1 MCIMK
6 KGAIIISIFFLALGF
21 MAVPAQSNAA
31 WGVGVNLNFNN
42 GFGNNGWGGNGYGG
56 YAPYGYNYGS
66 PYNGT
71 WGNNAYSNPYG
82 GGYGGYGNN
91 GGRFNVGVNFGFGN
105 GGYGGGYNTFGGY
118 PCMPTNGWGC

>member
-1 MCIMK
+1 MK

-21 MAVPAQSNAA
+21 IAVPAKSQAA
-31 WGVGVNLNFNN
+31 WGVGLNVNFNN
-42 GFGNNGWGGNGYGG
+42 GFNGGYSPYG

-71 WGNNAYSNPYG
+71 WGNNPYTYG
-82 GGYGGYGNN
+82 SGYGYNNYGNN
-91 GGRFNVGVNFGFGN
+91 GLRVGVSFGFGN
-105 GGYGGGYNTFGGY
+105 GGYNTFGGY